1 MTALVN
7 TLSLWQLC
15 QMARAS
21 IGLCRMT
28 SGPARKKSPRPLE
41 KPTLKAGTR
50 CASATGP
57 YPKGCGFFCFVRLTK
72 TQNSNK
78 DTKP

>member
-7 TLSLWQLC
+7 TLGIWQLC
-15 QMARAS
+15 QMARVS

-41 KPTLKAGTR
+41 KTFTKVGTR

-57 YPKGCGFFCFVRLTK
+57 TQKGRVFCVMLV
-72 TQNSNK
+72 
-78 DTKP
+78 